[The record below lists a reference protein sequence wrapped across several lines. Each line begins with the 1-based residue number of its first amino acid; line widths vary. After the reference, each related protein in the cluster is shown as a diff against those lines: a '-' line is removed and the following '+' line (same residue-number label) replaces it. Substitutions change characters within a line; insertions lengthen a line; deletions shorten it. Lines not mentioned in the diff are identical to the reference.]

1 MEASKP
7 AGRWDPG
14 GEMLTCVMKLSRMLW
29 FERDKEKHRFYLL
42 PGMGGSARRRKH
54 RQFLAWSIVT
64 GLGVSVVLTFIL
76 YFMSRQK

>member
-1 MEASKP
+1 
-7 AGRWDPG
+7 
-14 GEMLTCVMKLSRMLW
+14 MKLSRMLW
-29 FERDKEKHRFYLL
+29 FKRDKEKHRFYLQ